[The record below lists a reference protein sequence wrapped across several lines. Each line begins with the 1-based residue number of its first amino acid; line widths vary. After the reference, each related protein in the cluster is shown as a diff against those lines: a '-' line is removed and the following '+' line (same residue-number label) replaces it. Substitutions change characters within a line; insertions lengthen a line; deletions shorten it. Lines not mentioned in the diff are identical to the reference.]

1 MKRSVLAIT
10 MAGILVLAS
19 PNPAWAYNRDFTEFK
34 ILRAPNRTMKIIV
47 ELGLVEEQS
56 PPSDC
61 RLVVPVKVQFRD
73 SERWIGVL
81 RGRTDRRGRL
91 VKTVPRKRG
100 RYRAVAPE
108 FTTDAGNQCFKAV
121 SRTITFP

>member
-1 MKRSVLAIT
+1 MKRSVLAVV

-34 ILRAPNRTMKIIV
+34 ILRAPNSMMKVIV
-47 ELGLVEEQS
+47 EIALREEQS
-56 PPSDC
+56 PPDDC
-61 RLVVPVKVQFRD
+61 RENVPVRVQRRARG
-73 SERWIGVL
+73 RWITRV
-81 RGRTDRRGRL
+81 RGRADSRGRL
-91 VKTVPRKRG
+91 VKSVPRKRG